1 MKLYFK
7 YFSIQLQSQLQYK
20 STFFLNILGR
30 IVMSFANVAGVLFML
45 ARFNKIEG
53 FTFNQTLLC
62 SSVVTISFSIIE
74 AFACGLDIF
83 PRLLSNGEFD
93 RMLVRPRGIIFQ
105 VLASNIEFMRLG
117 AFIQAVIILCYSIF
131 NSDFIWTFN
140 KFLTLFLMISC
151 GTVVFWGLYIV
162 QASFSFF
169 TTEGL
174 EVMNILTRGGQMF
187 GRYPFS
193 IYGRG
198 VLKFLTYVIPLALF
212 QYYPLLYLTDKSQN
226 MFYIFT
232 PLLSLLFLIPC
243 YLLFCI
249 GLRYYKST
257 GS

>member
-1 MKLYFK
+1 
-7 YFSIQLQSQLQYK
+7 
-20 STFFLNILGR
+20 
-30 IVMSFANVAGVLFML
+30 
-45 ARFNKIEG
+45 
-53 FTFNQTLLC
+53 
-62 SSVVTISFSIIE
+62 
-74 AFACGLDIF
+74 
-83 PRLLSNGEFD
+83 
-93 RMLVRPRGIIFQ
+93 
-105 VLASNIEFMRLG
+105 
-117 AFIQAVIILCYSIF
+117 
-131 NSDFIWTFN
+131 
-140 KFLTLFLMISC
+140 MISC
-151 GTVVFWGLYIV
+151 GTVVFLGLYIV